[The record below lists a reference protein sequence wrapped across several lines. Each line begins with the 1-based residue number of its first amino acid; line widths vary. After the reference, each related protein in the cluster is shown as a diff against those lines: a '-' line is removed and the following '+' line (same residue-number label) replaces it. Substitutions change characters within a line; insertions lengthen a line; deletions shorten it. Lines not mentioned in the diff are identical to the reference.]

1 MSKTFKDKKKRS
13 GNDNNPTF
21 HTKAKHAKLN
31 PFKKKD
37 RKMRYND
44 DE

>member
-1 MSKTFKDKKKRS
+1 MSKTFKDKKKKS
-13 GNDNNPTF
+13 GNDNPTF
-21 HTKAKHAKLN
+21 HTKAKHTKLN

-37 RKMRYND
+37 RKMRYD